1 MGTWDALF
9 AAGMPGVVLASL
21 APIRG
26 TASSAYIQWWRAHQ
40 IESEGGYQVSTVG
53 CRATG
58 TETAIGHLRR
68 GDRVTVAGTEYQA
81 VTDAESDGHG
91 VCTLYLEPIA

>member
-21 APIRG
+21 APVGG
-26 TASSAYIQWWRAHQ
+26 TATSAYVQWWRAHQ

-68 GDRVTVAGTEYQA
+68 GDRMTVAGIEYQA

-91 VCTLYLEPIA
+91 VCTLYLEPVR